1 MVCPLHRDSTGPK
14 QCLLQLALLSNKS
27 RRRSCAM
34 RQDKACWSVED
45 NDGHAEVDRSC
56 KDALDPTSVIVAF
69 RQGIRATKVLDVFK
83 LFSLA
88 DKCAQARGRKRIRTS
103 RVKRLPPSPLLLAL
117 VTSLPTAAARGCG
130 RVATMRERTSGVMS
144 STVAVAASAGDQ
156 PPNRGSK
163 RLRQGSDDEGE
174 NKWCHVDN
182 STGHKASGCQQQ

>member
-103 RVKRLPPSPLLLAL
+103 CVKRLPPSPLLLAL

-144 STVAVAASAGDQ
+144 TTQLGTRPPGASSSNHNNSGGNPLPHPHQGDSSSRT
-156 PPNRGSK
+156 PTTPTS
-163 RLRQGSDDEGE
+163 
-174 NKWCHVDN
+174 
-182 STGHKASGCQQQ
+182 